1 MCLAVF
7 AYDYH
12 PDYWLIFGANRDE
25 YHDRP
30 TELARYWNDAPHVL
44 AGRDRQ
50 AGGTWMGVTTTGKFA
65 AVTNYRDPRNQ
76 IANPPSRGK
85 LVSGYLQDTS
95 LTPEVYQSTLLRDG
109 RQYNGFNLLFGT
121 IDKLYYFTNRG
132 NTSGL
137 ITPGIHG
144 ISNHLLDSRWPKV
157 NIAKSRLDTIVQH
170 DNFDPEE
177 IFLALSDPV
186 PFADNLLPETGV
198 GLERER
204 MLSPLFIN
212 DEEYGTRSSTVV
224 LAGRDG
230 KVTFIERTFDH
241 DTETSSTQ
249 GYNFQLQSI
258 PARRPYLK
266 RSRSIAGRA
275 DRNNEPE

>member
-1 MCLAVF
+1 MCLVVF
-7 AYDYH
+7 AYDHH
-12 PDYWLIFGANRDE
+12 PAYWLIFGANRDE
-25 YHDRP
+25 FRNRP
-30 TELARYWNDAPHVL
+30 TEPARYWNGSPHVL

-50 AGGTWMGVTTTGKFA
+50 AGGTWMGVTTAGKFA
-65 AVTNYRDPRNQ
+65 AVTNYRDPRNR

-85 LVSGYLQDTS
+85 LVLAYLQETR
-95 LTPEVYQSTLLRDG
+95 LTPEVYRSTLLREG
-109 RQYNGFNLLFGT
+109 RQYNGFNLLFGA

-132 NTSGL
+132 NSSGL

-157 NIAKSRLDTIVQH
+157 NVARSRLDAIVQQ

-186 PFADNLLPETGV
+186 PFADDLLPETGV

-241 DTETSSTQ
+241 GTGTSSTQ
-249 GYNFQLQSI
+249 SYNFQ
-258 PARRPYLK
+258 R
-266 RSRSIAGRA
+266 
-275 DRNNEPE
+275 

>member
-1 MCLAVF
+1 
-7 AYDYH
+7 
-12 PDYWLIFGANRDE
+12 
-25 YHDRP
+25 
-30 TELARYWNDAPHVL
+30 
-44 AGRDRQ
+44 
-50 AGGTWMGVTTTGKFA
+50 MGVTTTGKFA

-85 LVSGYLQDTS
+85 LVSAYLLETG
-95 LTPEVYQSTLLRDG
+95 LTPEVYQSTLIRDG

-132 NTSGL
+132 NSSGL

-157 NIAKSRLDTIVQH
+157 IVAKSRLENIVQH

-177 IFLALSDPV
+177 ILSALSDPV
-186 PFADNLLPETGV
+186 PFADNLLPDTGV

-212 DEEYGTRSSTVV
+212 SEDYGTRSSTVV

-241 DTETSSTQ
+241 GAGTSPTQ
-249 GYNFQLQSI
+249 SYDFQL
-258 PARRPYLK
+258 
-266 RSRSIAGRA
+266 
-275 DRNNEPE
+275 

>member
-1 MCLAVF
+1 MCLVVF
-7 AYDYH
+7 AYDHH

-25 YHDRP
+25 FRNRP
-30 TELARYWNDAPHVL
+30 TEPARYWSSAPHVL

-65 AVTNYRDPRNQ
+65 AVMNYRDPRNK
-76 IANPPSRGK
+76 IVDSPSRGK
-85 LVSGYLQDTS
+85 LVSAYLLETS

-132 NTSGL
+132 NSSGL
-137 ITPGIHG
+137 IPPGIHG

-157 NIAKSRLDTIVQH
+157 DIAKSRLDAIVKH
-170 DNFDPEE
+170 ENFDPEE
-177 IFLALSDPV
+177 IFSALSDPV
-186 PFADNLLPETGV
+186 PFADNLLPDTGV

-241 DTETSSTQ
+241 GTGTSPTQ
-249 GYNFQLQSI
+249 SYNFQL
-258 PARRPYLK
+258 
-266 RSRSIAGRA
+266 
-275 DRNNEPE
+275 